1 LAAPVL
7 SRLLARVTGSIE
19 TPVVAAD
26 LEAGPGSV
34 LVDGF
39 PQVSDVR
46 LRAHAEDGWVELRE
60 AERVVPGSEPH
71 RDRQGP
77 ISVITQQP
85 AHATDG
91 PHRVARPRN
100 QHHAARAQSMVDPA
114 SLEEV
119 TGTIDATA

>member
-1 LAAPVL
+1 GLTKAPIVGG
-7 SRLLARVTGSIE
+7 SGPVALLARVTGSIE

-60 AERVVPGSEPH
+60 ANASF
-71 RDRQGP
+71 QGANLTATGKAP

-85 AHATDG
+85 GTSTDG
-91 PHRVARPRN
+91 RIELH
-100 QHHAARAQSMVDPA
+100 ARATNITPRV
-114 SLEEV
+114 L
-119 TGTIDATA
+119 